1 MLIRTLSDED
11 TLAHATKSLLE
22 LIVDGY
28 AHVLAL
34 DVDRMR
40 MEREIAR
47 LAESGDPAVAGQL
60 QELSGVVR
68 CLMRTSERLR
78 TLLRSV
84 REGIERAGS

>member
-1 MLIRTLSDED
+1 MRTLSDED
-11 TLAHATKSLLE
+11 ALRQATPSSLE

-47 LAESGDPAVAGQL
+47 LAESGDPAVAGEL
-60 QELSGVVR
+60 RELSVVVR
-68 CLMRTSERLR
+68 CLTRTSAQLR
-78 TLLRSV
+78 DLLAAV
-84 REGIERAGS
+84 RARIELGG